1 MHLIYFF
8 FTRDDGREYEWQLN
22 INAAIE
28 SSVNPNPLFSLI
40 TRYSVHQEPS
50 LWNECSRAQHWSFML
65 HDEQKNAFWPPV
77 APEWV

>member
-1 MHLIYFF
+1 MHLFYLF
-8 FTRDDGREYEWQLN
+8 FTRDDGSEYEWQLN

-50 LWNECSRAQHWSFML
+50 LCNECSRAQH
-65 HDEQKNAFWPPV
+65 
-77 APEWV
+77 